1 MEAEWEALPDD
12 YDQAT
17 SGHMEM
23 ATLLKQSILLIGQTF
38 NAITYHSWLNI
49 LNTLPVIDVLK
60 EILKERILDLD
71 DIQNP

>member
-38 NAITYHSWLNI
+38 NAITPQLVKYYEHITSNRCI
-49 LNTLPVIDVLK
+49 KGNF
-60 EILKERILDLD
+60 ERT
-71 DIQNP
+71 

>member
-1 MEAEWEALPDD
+1 
-12 YDQAT
+12 
-17 SGHMEM
+17 M
-23 ATLLKQSILLIGQTF
+23 ATLLKQSIRLIGQTF

-60 EILKERILDLD
+60 EILKERSLDLD

>member
-1 MEAEWEALPDD
+1 
-12 YDQAT
+12 
-17 SGHMEM
+17 M

-60 EILKERILDLD
+60 EILKERSLDLD